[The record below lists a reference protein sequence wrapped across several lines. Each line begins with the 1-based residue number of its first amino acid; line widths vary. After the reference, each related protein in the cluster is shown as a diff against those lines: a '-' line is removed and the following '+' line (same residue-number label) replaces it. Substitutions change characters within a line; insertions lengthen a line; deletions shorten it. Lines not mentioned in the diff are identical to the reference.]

1 MLPIRCKK
9 GEKFID
15 KLGVAKF
22 ITMLDLTSLV
32 TYK

>member
-1 MLPIRCKK
+1 MLPIRYQKV
-9 GEKFID
+9 EEFID

-22 ITMLDLTSLV
+22 IAVLDLTSLV

>member
-1 MLPIRCKK
+1 MLPIGYQKV
-9 GEKFID
+9 EEFID

-22 ITMLDLTSLV
+22 ITMLDLTSLI